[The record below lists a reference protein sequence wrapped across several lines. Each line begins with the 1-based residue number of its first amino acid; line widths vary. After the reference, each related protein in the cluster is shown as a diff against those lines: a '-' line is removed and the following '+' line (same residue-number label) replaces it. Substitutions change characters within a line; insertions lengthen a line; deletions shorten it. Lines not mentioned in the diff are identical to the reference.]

1 MTKTAKTDDI
11 EKALAEKNPIK
22 PGMNLNSLLNTDTI
36 RSRFADVLGDKA
48 SGFISSILSATSTN
62 PALLTCDP
70 MSVISAAMIAAALD
84 LEINPS
90 LGFAHIVPYKGKATF
105 QIGWKGIYQL
115 AMRTGEYRTISIS
128 TVYEGEIKNHNK
140 FTGHMEFIVDG
151 KTSETVAGYLLYFIL
166 LNGFEKYVYI
176 TAGDMEKHAKRYS
189 QSYKKGGGVWKD
201 NFEAMAHKTVVKNGL
216 GKFGI
221 LSVKM
226 KKAFDSD
233 QAVISADGKPTY
245 VDTEAEPV
253 IPFGDGPDAPA
264 KTNDQ
269 QL

>member
-1 MTKTAKTDDI
+1 MTTKVAKTDDI
-11 EKALAEKNPIK
+11 KKSLEEGSPIK
-22 PGMNLNSLLNTDTI
+22 PGMNLSSLLSTDTI

-48 SGFISSILSATSTN
+48 AGFISSILSATSTN
-62 PALLTCDP
+62 PALLECEP
-70 MSVISAAMIAAALD
+70 MSVISAAMIAATLD

-140 FTGHMEFIVDG
+140 FTGAMEFVVDG
-151 KTSETVAGYLLYFIL
+151 KTSNTVAGYLLYFKL

-233 QAVISADGKPTY
+233 QAVIDHEGKPTY
-245 VDTEAEPV
+245 VDTEATPD
-253 IPFGDGPDAPA
+253 IPFGDGPDV
-264 KTNDQ
+264 KKKEEE

>member
-1 MTKTAKTDDI
+1 MTTKVAKTDDI
-11 EKALAEKNPIK
+11 KKSLEEANPIE
-22 PGMNLNSLLNTDTI
+22 PGMNLNSLLNSDTI
-36 RSRFADVLGDKA
+36 RSRFSDVLGDKA
-48 SGFISSILSATSTN
+48 AGFISSILSATSTN
-62 PALLTCDP
+62 PTLLTCDP
-70 MSVISAAMIAAALD
+70 MSVISAAMIAATLD

-140 FTGHMEFIVDG
+140 FTGHMEFVVDG
-151 KTSETVAGYLLYFIL
+151 KTSNTVAGYLLYFRL
-166 LNGFEKYVYI
+166 LNGFEKYVYM
-176 TAGDMEKHAKRYS
+176 THDNMEKHAKRYS

-226 KKAFDSD
+226 KKAFASD
-233 QAVISADGKPTY
+233 QAVIDNDGKPQY
-245 VDTEAEPV
+245 VDTDATPDVSFEPATD
-253 IPFGDGPDAPA
+253 PKNKEDE
-264 KTNDQ
+264 